1 MWAIN
6 LASVYIYIW
15 HKKENVLQYLLRMMN
30 FQTIGQWNLHN
41 VIDVFSDVSKQTS
54 FVKCNIKEEKSWICS
69 WIGRKDSGKSYH
81 ERKHDVEFRNEFRI
95 LFLALLMH
103 LCMCVNKWC
112 TYWNKQPTFC
122 GFLLPFSYAYLSVSL
137 GMICN

>member
-15 HKKENVLQYLLRMMN
+15 QKEENVLQYLLRMMN

-54 FVKCNIKEEKSWICS
+54 FVKCNIKEEKSRICS

-103 LCMCVNKWC
+103 LCMCVIWQNEND
-112 TYWNKQPTFC
+112 T
-122 GFLLPFSYAYLSVSL
+122 LVLFSYNWHYTKDSRNFQ
-137 GMICN
+137 IWI